1 MNISTCAYHK
11 KVTQAANDCRAAD
24 TEPFMPE
31 AEIKLLLDCLKDDPP
46 EIKSRHLEALGP
58 EEWQTLL
65 TTAKRHR
72 VSPILYHT
80 LNRSGLTANAPPAVA
95 EELKRSYYANAQRN
109 MLAYRQLENIV
120 HDLNKLNIP
129 VLLLKGA
136 YLAKY
141 VYGNIAL
148 RVMADLDLLVRSEDI
163 GPACGVLINH
173 GYQAPL
179 DGLGISEMH
188 APPFRN
194 ENHDKIELHFN
205 IADAELGKRF
215 DVEDFWQRAEP
226 LAVGDAI
233 ALALAPEDNML
244 HICIHSSIGHCFDNA
259 MRALLD
265 IRQIVEHYGTALNW
279 ERLIHTARHLR
290 VTNALYFML
299 VSTRNLLGLA
309 LDDKTLAALRP
320 ADNEMIPRAEALMF
334 SRRGEMNIHISRLF
348 GEKKLSAKLR
358 HFFRRLLPAKE
369 TMTYAGGAAHTPFF
383 YTKAYLRRIKY
394 LVKSY
399 GWKVLRSTFKDKTLT
414 TQIQQTNEKNAVR
427 DWLAS

>member
-1 MNISTCAYHK
+1 
-11 KVTQAANDCRAAD
+11 
-24 TEPFMPE
+24 MPDP
-31 AEIKLLLDCLKDDPP
+31 EIKLLLDCLKDDPP
-46 EIKSRHLEALGP
+46 EIKGRHLAALGP

-65 TTAKRHR
+65 AAAKRHR

-80 LNRSGLTANAPPAVA
+80 LNRAGLTASAPPDVA
-95 EELKRSYYANAQRN
+95 EEMKRSYYANAQRN
-109 MLAYRQLENIV
+109 MLAYRRLENIV
-120 HDLNKLNIP
+120 RDLNKLNIP
-129 VLLLKGA
+129 VILLKGA
-136 YLAKY
+136 QLAKY

-148 RVMADLDLLVRSEDI
+148 RVMADFDLLVRSEDI

-173 GYQAPL
+173 GYRAPL

-215 DVEDFWQRAEP
+215 DVEDFWQRAQP
-226 LAVGDAI
+226 LAVGDAT

-265 IRQIVEHYGTALNW
+265 LRQIVEHYGTALNW
-279 ERLIHTARHLR
+279 QRLIHTARQLR

-299 VSTRNLLGLA
+299 VSARNLLGLV
-309 LDDKTLAALRP
+309 LDDKTLATLRP
-320 ADNEMIPRAEALMF
+320 ADNEMVPRAEALMF

-348 GEKKLSAKLR
+348 GEKKLSAKLQ

-369 TMTYAGGAAHTPFF
+369 TMTYADGTAIPLMT
-383 YTKAYLRRIKY
+383 I
-394 LVKSY
+394 
-399 GWKVLRSTFKDKTLT
+399 
-414 TQIQQTNEKNAVR
+414 
-427 DWLAS
+427 

>member
-1 MNISTCAYHK
+1 
-11 KVTQAANDCRAAD
+11 
-24 TEPFMPE
+24 MPDP
-31 AEIKLLLDCLKDDPP
+31 EIKLLLRCLKDDAQ
-46 EIKSRHLEALGP
+46 EIRSRHLAALGP
-58 EEWQTLL
+58 EEWQALI

-72 VSPILYHT
+72 VTPILYHT
-80 LNRSGLTANAPPAVA
+80 LNRAGLTVSAPSDVA

-109 MLAYRQLENIV
+109 MLAYRRLENIV
-120 HDLNKLNIP
+120 RDLNKLNIP
-129 VLLLKGA
+129 VILLKGA
-136 YLAKY
+136 HLAKY

-194 ENHDKIELHFN
+194 ENQDKIELHFN
-205 IADAELGKRF
+205 IADAELCKRF
-215 DVEDFWQRAEP
+215 DVEDFWQRAQP
-226 LAVGDAI
+226 MAVGDAT

-279 ERLIHTARHLR
+279 ERLIHTARQLR

-299 VSTRNLLGLA
+299 ASTRNLLGLA

-334 SRRGEMNIHISRLF
+334 SMRGEMNIHISRLF

-383 YTKAYLRRIKY
+383 YTKAYSRRIKY
-394 LVKSY
+394 LVRSY

>member
-1 MNISTCAYHK
+1 
-11 KVTQAANDCRAAD
+11 
-24 TEPFMPE
+24 MPDP
-31 AEIKLLLDCLKDDPP
+31 EIKLLLRCLKDDAQ
-46 EIKSRHLEALGP
+46 EIRSRHLAALGP
-58 EEWQTLL
+58 EEWQALI

-72 VSPILYHT
+72 VTPILYHT
-80 LNRSGLTANAPPAVA
+80 LNRAGLTVSAPSDVA

-120 HDLNKLNIP
+120 RDLNKLNIP
-129 VLLLKGA
+129 VILLKGA
-136 YLAKY
+136 HLAKY

-194 ENHDKIELHFN
+194 ENQDKIELHFN
-205 IADAELGKRF
+205 IADAELCKRF
-215 DVEDFWQRAEP
+215 DVEDFWQRAQP
-226 LAVGDAI
+226 MAVGDAT

-279 ERLIHTARHLR
+279 ERLIHTARQLR

-299 VSTRNLLGLA
+299 ASTRNLLGLA

-334 SRRGEMNIHISRLF
+334 SMRGEMNIHISRLF

-383 YTKAYLRRIKY
+383 YTKAYSRRIKY
-394 LVKSY
+394 LVRSY

>member
-1 MNISTCAYHK
+1 
-11 KVTQAANDCRAAD
+11 
-24 TEPFMPE
+24 MPDP
-31 AEIKLLLDCLKDDPP
+31 EIKLLLRCLKDDAQ
-46 EIKSRHLEALGP
+46 EIRSRHLAALGP
-58 EEWQTLL
+58 EEWQALI

-72 VSPILYHT
+72 VTPILYHT
-80 LNRSGLTANAPPAVA
+80 LNRAGLTVSAPSDVA

-120 HDLNKLNIP
+120 RDLNKLNIP
-129 VLLLKGA
+129 VILLKGA
-136 YLAKY
+136 HLAKY

-194 ENHDKIELHFN
+194 ENQDKIELHFN
-205 IADAELGKRF
+205 IADAELCKRF
-215 DVEDFWQRAEP
+215 DVEDFWQRAQP
-226 LAVGDAI
+226 MAVGDAT

-279 ERLIHTARHLR
+279 QQLIHTARQLR

-299 VSTRNLLGLA
+299 ASTRNLLGLA

-334 SRRGEMNIHISRLF
+334 SMRGEMNIHISRLF

-383 YTKAYLRRIKY
+383 YTKAYSRRIKY
-394 LVKSY
+394 LVRSY

>member
-1 MNISTCAYHK
+1 
-11 KVTQAANDCRAAD
+11 
-24 TEPFMPE
+24 MPDP
-31 AEIKLLLDCLKDDPP
+31 EIKLLLRCLKDDAQ
-46 EIKSRHLEALGP
+46 EIRSRHLAALGP
-58 EEWQTLL
+58 EEWQALI

-72 VSPILYHT
+72 VTPILYHT
-80 LNRSGLTANAPPAVA
+80 LNRAGLTVSAPSDVA

-120 HDLNKLNIP
+120 RDLNKLNIP
-129 VLLLKGA
+129 VILLKGA
-136 YLAKY
+136 HLAKY

-194 ENHDKIELHFN
+194 ENQDKIELHFN
-205 IADAELGKRF
+205 IADAELCKRF
-215 DVEDFWQRAEP
+215 DVEDFWQRAQP
-226 LAVGDAI
+226 MAVGDAT

-265 IRQIVEHYGTALNW
+265 LRQIVEHYGTTLDW
-279 ERLIHTARHLR
+279 DRLIHTARQLR

-299 VSTRNLLGLA
+299 VSARNLLGLV

-320 ADNEMIPRAEALMF
+320 ADEEMIPRAEALMF

-348 GEKKLSAKLR
+348 GEKKLSAKLQ

-369 TMTYAGGAAHTPFF
+369 TMTYGDGAAHTPFF
-383 YTKAYLRRIKY
+383 YTKAYSRRIKY
-394 LVKSY
+394 LVRSY
-399 GWKVLRSTFKDKTLT
+399 GWKVLRSTLKDKTLT
-414 TQIQQTNEKNAVR
+414 SQIQQTNEKNAVR

>member
-1 MNISTCAYHK
+1 
-11 KVTQAANDCRAAD
+11 
-24 TEPFMPE
+24 MPDP
-31 AEIKLLLDCLKDDPP
+31 EIKLMLECLKDDPP
-46 EIKSRHLEALGP
+46 EIKGRQLAALGP
-58 EEWQTLL
+58 DEWQALFTA
-65 TTAKRHR
+65 AKRHR

-80 LNRSGLTANAPPAVA
+80 LNRAGLTASAPPDVA
-95 EELKRSYYANAQRN
+95 EEMKRSYYANAQRN

-129 VLLLKGA
+129 VILLKGA
-136 YLAKY
+136 HLAKY

-173 GYQAPL
+173 GYRAPL

-215 DVEDFWQRAEP
+215 DVEDFWQRAQP
-226 LAVGDAI
+226 LAVGDAT

-244 HICIHSSIGHCFDNA
+244 HICIHSAIGHCFDNA

-279 ERLIHTARHLR
+279 QQLIHTARQLR

-299 VSTRNLLGLA
+299 ASTRNLLGLA

-320 ADNEMIPRAEALMF
+320 ADNEMIPRAETLMF

-383 YTKAYLRRIKY
+383 YTKAYSRRIKY

>member
-1 MNISTCAYHK
+1 
-11 KVTQAANDCRAAD
+11 
-24 TEPFMPE
+24 MPDP
-31 AEIKLLLDCLKDDPP
+31 EIKLLLRCLKDDAQ
-46 EIKSRHLEALGP
+46 EIRSRHLAALGP
-58 EEWQTLL
+58 EEWQALI

-72 VSPILYHT
+72 VTPILYHT
-80 LNRSGLTANAPPAVA
+80 LNRAGLTVSAPSDVA

-120 HDLNKLNIP
+120 RDLNKLNIP
-129 VLLLKGA
+129 VILLKGA
-136 YLAKY
+136 HLAKY

-194 ENHDKIELHFN
+194 ENQDKIELHFN
-205 IADAELGKRF
+205 IADAELCKRF
-215 DVEDFWQRAEP
+215 DVEDFWQRAQP
-226 LAVGDAI
+226 MAVGDAT

-244 HICIHSSIGHCFDNA
+244 HICIHSAIGHCFDNA

-279 ERLIHTARHLR
+279 QRLIHTARQLR

-299 VSTRNLLGLA
+299 ASTRNLLGLA

-320 ADNEMIPRAEALMF
+320 ADNEMIPRAETLMF

-383 YTKAYLRRIKY
+383 YTKAYSRRIKY